1 MVFRAVPG
9 QFVLSMDSI
18 VEALQVK
25 NEETDVTFKGTPEH
39 SLPNESGF
47 QPNVA
52 LLTES
57 SRFFEAQGAEAEG
70 RPTYPLP
77 GPDERG
83 LCQ

>member
-1 MVFRAVPG
+1 VLVFRAVPG

-18 VEALQVK
+18 EEALRVK
-25 NEETDVTFKGTPEH
+25 NEETDGTFEGTPEH
-39 SLPNESGF
+39 SLPNESEF
-47 QPNVA
+47 QPSVA
-52 LLTES
+52 TTES
-57 SRFFEAQGAEAEG
+57 RGFFEAQGAEAEG

>member
-9 QFVLSMDSI
+9 QLVLSMDSI
-18 VEALQVK
+18 EEALQEK
-25 NEETDVTFKGTPEH
+25 NDGTFEGTPEH

-52 LLTES
+52 LTES
-57 SRFFEAQGAEAEG
+57 SGFFEAQGAEAEG

>member
-1 MVFRAVPG
+1 MVYRAVPG

-25 NEETDVTFKGTPEH
+25 NEETDVTFKETPEH

-47 QPNVA
+47 QPNIA
-52 LLTES
+52 MTKS
-57 SRFFEAQGAEAEG
+57 SGFFEAQGAESEG
-70 RPTYPLP
+70 RPTYPFT